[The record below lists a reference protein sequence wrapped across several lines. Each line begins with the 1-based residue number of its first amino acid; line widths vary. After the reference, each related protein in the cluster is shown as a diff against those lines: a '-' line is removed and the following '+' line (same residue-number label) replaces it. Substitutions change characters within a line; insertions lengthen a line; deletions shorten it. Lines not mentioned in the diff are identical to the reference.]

1 MFLLGFMA
9 SFLLVVYF
17 CMLKVLLYVI
27 QNYIKIFYLNVL
39 SLGYFRVNI
48 ILFMYWIY
56 MSVFFSQKRFIE
68 NLFFFFTCNLEF
80 L

>member
-17 CMLKVLLYVI
+17 YMLKVLLYVI

-39 SLGYFRVNI
+39 SLGYFKVNI
-48 ILFMYWIY
+48 ILFM
-56 MSVFFSQKRFIE
+56 
-68 NLFFFFTCNLEF
+68 
-80 L
+80 